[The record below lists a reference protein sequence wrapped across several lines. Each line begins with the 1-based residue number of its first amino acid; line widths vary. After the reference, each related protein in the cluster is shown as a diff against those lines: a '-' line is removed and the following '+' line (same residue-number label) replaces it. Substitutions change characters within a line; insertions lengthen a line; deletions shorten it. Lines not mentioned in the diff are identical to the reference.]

1 MRYIILLCL
10 LLFLLFCG
18 AFSEACMLLAVAG
31 VLCILFIAYVGIRA
45 ALDPDYEKRIKREA
59 EEEKRKKIMDKRQKL
74 LDSGYVSRPRSR
86 EKGANAIL

>member
-1 MRYIILLCL
+1 MVYVIIF
-10 LLFLLFCG
+10 LFLLLLLCG
-18 AFSEACMLLAVAG
+18 AFTEVGMLMAVVG
-31 VLCILFIAYVGIRA
+31 GICILFIAYVGIRA